1 VQGLGADKVVDYTAH
16 PQLAHGF
23 AVDEAPFD
31 MILDTVGGDTL
42 EQCCSPVLI
51 RDGGRIVSVAM
62 PLSEARQKA
71 LGLEERGVQCSFF
84 VVRPDGT
91 QLAKVAALAE
101 AGAVK
106 GVVQEVFSLERG
118 AEAMELVESGRV
130 RGKVV
135 LRVD

>member
-1 VQGLGADKVVDYTAH
+1 
-16 PQLAHGF
+16 
-23 AVDEAPFD
+23 
-31 MILDTVGGDTL
+31 
-42 EQCCSPVLI
+42 
-51 RDGGRIVSVAM
+51 M
-62 PLSEARQKA
+62 PLSDERKKA
-71 LGLEERGVQCSFF
+71 LGLEERGVTCSFF

-91 QLAKVAALAE
+91 QLAKIGELVE

-135 LRVD
+135 LKIES